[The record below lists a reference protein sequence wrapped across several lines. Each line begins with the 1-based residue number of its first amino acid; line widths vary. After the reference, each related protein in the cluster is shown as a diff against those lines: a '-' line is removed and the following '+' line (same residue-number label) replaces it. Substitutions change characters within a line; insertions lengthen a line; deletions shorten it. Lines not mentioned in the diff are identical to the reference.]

1 MKCKIALASGIVLLL
16 CIVMLAGCGSVST
29 EASETT
35 SMISAQQESEP
46 SQKFKSATNYQEGK
60 EYYKA
65 YILYKEVPTNA
76 VDYKEAQNCAQ
87 KALDLYWKQQDEL
100 IEKGD
105 YEKAIEYTVSSMSFI
120 WLKSPLKSADGLET
134 TILEVAEKL
143 AESTGFTNPVATMKE
158 APIHGYLIDIDCDGV
173 DGTEFE
179 SLSSET
185 IQSKYKELDDKI
197 FDVIYRK
204 SMSYASIS
212 LGEIHAN
219 GKWYGVKD
227 EKLNVTADS
236 EKVKEKIAERKNNS
250 AIQNDDDSSSGAVT
264 REHKNALSK
273 GLQYANQ
280 LHMSKKAVYDQL
292 TSSYGEGFPADA
304 AQYAIDNM
312 TGVDWNAN
320 ALEKAKQ
327 YYYNMSMSK
336 SAVYD
341 QLTSEYGEQ
350 FTASQAQYAI
360 DHLD

>member
-1 MKCKIALASGIVLLL
+1 MKCKIVLASSVILL
-16 CIVMLAGCGSVST
+16 CTIMLAGCSGVST
-29 EASETT
+29 EASEPA

-46 SQKFKSATNYQEGK
+46 SQKFKSATNYQEGG

-76 VDYKEAQNCAQ
+76 VDYEEAQSCAQ

-100 IEKGD
+100 IENGD

-120 WLKSPLKSADGLET
+120 WLKSPLKSEDGLET

-143 AESTGFTNPVATMKE
+143 AESIGFTNPVATLKE

-173 DGTEFE
+173 DEIEFE

-219 GKWYGVKD
+219 GKWYSAKD
-227 EKLNVTADS
+227 EKLNVTTDS
-236 EKVKEKIAERKNNS
+236 EKVKEKIAERERKNNS
-250 AIQNDDDSSSGAVT
+250 AIQNDENSSSETVT
-264 REHKNALSK
+264 QEHKNALSTAK
-273 GLQYANQ
+273 IYYYEMY
-280 LHMSKKAVYDQL
+280 MSKQKIYDQL
-292 TSSYGEGFPADA
+292 IYNGFTESE
-304 AQYAIDNM
+304 AQYAIN
-312 TGVDWNAN
+312 
-320 ALEKAKQ
+320 
-327 YYYNMSMSK
+327 
-336 SAVYD
+336 
-341 QLTSEYGEQ
+341 
-350 FTASQAQYAI
+350 
-360 DHLD
+360 HLD

>member
-16 CIVMLAGCGSVST
+16 CIVMLAGCGNVST

-35 SMISAQQESEP
+35 GMISAPQESEP

-120 WLKSPLKSADGLET
+120 GLKSPLKSADGLET

-179 SLSSET
+179 SLPLET

-197 FDVIYRK
+197 LDVIYRK
-204 SMSYASIS
+204 SMSYASIL
-212 LGEIHAN
+212 LGEIHAS
-219 GKWYGVKD
+219 GKWYSVKD
-227 EKLNVTADS
+227 EKLNVTTDS
-236 EKVKEKIAERKNNS
+236 EKVKEKIAERKSNS
-250 AIQNDDDSSSGAVT
+250 AVQNNDDSSSGALT
-264 REHKNALSK
+264 QEHKNALSQAK
-273 GLQYANQ
+273 IYYYEMY
-280 LHMSKKAVYDQL
+280 MSKQKIYDQL
-292 TSSYGEGFPADA
+292 IYNGFTASE
-304 AQYAIDNM
+304 AQYAIN
-312 TGVDWNAN
+312 
-320 ALEKAKQ
+320 
-327 YYYNMSMSK
+327 
-336 SAVYD
+336 
-341 QLTSEYGEQ
+341 
-350 FTASQAQYAI
+350 
-360 DHLD
+360 HLD

>member
-1 MKCKIALASGIVLLL
+1 M
-16 CIVMLAGCGSVST
+16 
-29 EASETT
+29 
-35 SMISAQQESEP
+35 
-46 SQKFKSATNYQEGK
+46 
-60 EYYKA
+60 
-65 YILYKEVPTNA
+65 
-76 VDYKEAQNCAQ
+76 DYKEAQNCAQ

-105 YEKAIEYTVSSMSFI
+105 YEKAIEYTISSMSFI

-158 APIHGYLIDIDCDGV
+158 APIQGYLIDIDCDGV
-173 DGTEFE
+173 DGIEFE

-197 FDVIYRK
+197 FDVIYRE

-250 AIQNDDDSSSGAVT
+250 AIQNDNDSSSGAVT
-264 REHKNALSK
+264 QEHENALSTAK
-273 GLQYANQ
+273 IYYYEMY
-280 LHMSKKAVYDQL
+280 MSKQKIYDQL
-292 TSSYGEGFPADA
+292 IYNGFTASE
-304 AQYAIDNM
+304 AQYAIN
-312 TGVDWNAN
+312 
-320 ALEKAKQ
+320 
-327 YYYNMSMSK
+327 
-336 SAVYD
+336 
-341 QLTSEYGEQ
+341 
-350 FTASQAQYAI
+350 
-360 DHLD
+360 HLD